1 MVLPYPKS
9 EYIRNC
15 ESYNKF
21 YDDVEI
27 YSSLEKVHPKAAYQ
41 IRNRYM
47 VDRSDEVIF
56 YVKDKIGGA
65 AKTLRYAETKGKKIV
80 NVE

>member
-1 MVLPYPKS
+1 
-9 EYIRNC
+9 
-15 ESYNKF
+15 
-21 YDDVEI
+21 
-27 YSSLEKVHPKAAYQ
+27 
-41 IRNRYM
+41 M